1 MFQWRSINADLSMLY
16 LTIAK
21 EQINTLKTEIA
32 ALNEF
37 ILEFSCGVWPY
48 LLKKSFIKNF
58 IFCAVPVKDLRLEFL
73 LKAVTYFQ
81 EKMHLRSFFAKKV
94 LS

>member
-1 MFQWRSINADLSMLY
+1 MFVKENPDRKKKKKKKKKLVAEARMFQWRSINADLSMLY

-32 ALNEF
+32 ALKEF
-37 ILEFSCGVWPY
+37 ILEFSCGFWPY

-58 IFCAVPVKDLRLEFL
+58 IFCAVPVKDLR
-73 LKAVTYFQ
+73 
-81 EKMHLRSFFAKKV
+81 
-94 LS
+94 